1 MLMIATSY
9 RVNEDKRAFKSEYII
24 SQSVMMACK
33 RVGYDGVAY
42 FSRRVSDKAFAYCAI
57 DLALFVNFDGE
68 YSSLIKHIKMDDP
81 LNYFVFKQLLPSLK
95 YKEYDLRTANNPLI
109 TNIGNYDRQYPYRE
123 TEFFE
128 FDKFLFASWEK
139 RSSGKG
145 KNEPPGMLTFFQPRT
160 SYAAS
165 PSDFLYCTGLIPP
178 NDSFIRSS
186 LYQRI

>member
-81 LNYFVFKQLLPSLK
+81 LNYFCIQ
-95 YKEYDLRTANNPLI
+95 T
-109 TNIGNYDRQYPYRE
+109 
-123 TEFFE
+123 
-128 FDKFLFASWEK
+128 
-139 RSSGKG
+139 
-145 KNEPPGMLTFFQPRT
+145 
-160 SYAAS
+160 AAS
-165 PSDFLYCTGLIPP
+165 I
-178 NDSFIRSS
+178 IEI
-186 LYQRI
+186 QRIRLKDSKQSFGNKHRELRQTISL

>member
-9 RVNEDKRAFKSEYII
+9 RVNEDKRAFKSECII

-145 KNEPPGMLTFFQPRT
+145 KNEPPWGV
-160 SYAAS
+160 SV
-165 PSDFLYCTGLIPP
+165 
-178 NDSFIRSS
+178 
-186 LYQRI
+186 